1 VRSDDPGSA
10 DLRGDDL
17 CQRFEALET
26 DVLPLADSPAAEAIR
41 RRGRRRQRTV
51 RVAVLVPVVLLGVA
65 VTRGAEL
72 LTAESTL
79 GPASPAP
86 TTQASPPTT
95 TPPVTPPV
103 ASPTTRERAPTT
115 APPTTGAGVSRTPVL
130 RPDGLGVTAFGAA
143 ELDALAALKR
153 RLGPPDERGSWNG
166 ASPFGTCPGPV
177 RAVRW
182 GRLYVL
188 FTNGPTRYEA
198 HGRWHLFAYQVDAIQ
213 RTAVDPNSS
222 GPAPPPDP
230 PPLRGASPRTAA
242 GIGFGS
248 TLAELR
254 AAYGDRVTVSGG
266 PPGNVDRF
274 RIRLGAGGELHGS
287 LSGSRPAATVT
298 GIAAGA
304 GCGE

>member
-1 VRSDDPGSA
+1 M
-10 DLRGDDL
+10 
-17 CQRFEALET
+17 
-26 DVLPLADSPAAEAIR
+26 IR

-51 RVAVLVPVVLLGVA
+51 RVAVLVSVVLIGAA
-65 VTRGAEL
+65 VTRGVEQ
-72 LTAESTL
+72 LTGQSTQ
-79 GPASPAP
+79 GPVSPAP
-86 TTQASPPTT
+86 TAPVAPPRTAS
-95 TPPVTPPV
+95 PVTPSV
-103 ASPTTRERAPTT
+103 ATPTTRERAPTP
-115 APPTTGAGVSRTPVL
+115 APPATPAARASRTPVL
-130 RPDGLGVTAFGAA
+130 RPDGLAVAAFGVA
-143 ELDALAALKR
+143 ERDALAALKR
-153 RLGPPDERGSWNG
+153 RLGPPDERGSWKAAN
-166 ASPFGTCPGPV
+166 PFGTCPGPV

-188 FTNGPTRYEA
+188 FTSGPTRYETG
-198 HGRWHLFAYQVDAIQ
+198 GRWHLFTYQVDAIR
-213 RTAVDPNSS
+213 RTAVDPNDR
-222 GPAPPPDP
+222 GPTPPPDP

>member
-1 VRSDDPGSA
+1 M
-10 DLRGDDL
+10 
-17 CQRFEALET
+17 
-26 DVLPLADSPAAEAIR
+26 LPLADSPAAEAIR

-166 ASPFGTCPGPV
+166 ASPFGTGPGSGSPLGPAVRPLHQRADPV
-177 RAVRW
+177 RGPRTLASVRLPG
-182 GRLYVL
+182 GRH
-188 FTNGPTRYEA
+188 PA
-198 HGRWHLFAYQVDAIQ
+198 HRGRPQLQ
-213 RTAVDPNSS
+213 R
-222 GPAPPPDP
+222 
-230 PPLRGASPRTAA
+230 PRTAA
-242 GIGFGS
+242 
-248 TLAELR
+248 
-254 AAYGDRVTVSGG
+254 
-266 PPGNVDRF
+266 
-274 RIRLGAGGELHGS
+274 
-287 LSGSRPAATVT
+287 
-298 GIAAGA
+298 
-304 GCGE
+304 